1 MKSTITKTNDF
12 ALFLLREDEFRQQV
26 EEYAAM
32 LGWLTYHTHDSRK
45 SDKGFP
51 DTVLVRERLI
61 LVEFKIATGKLSRE
75 QVAWRDALLAAGQEY
90 YVWKPDSWPEIEGV
104 LAWPVAAYP
113 QGVR

>member
-32 LGWLTYHTHDSRK
+32 LGWIHYHTHR
-45 SDKGFP
+45 SDRSNKGFP
-51 DTVLVRERLI
+51 DTIFCRERVVW
-61 LVEFKIATGKLSRE
+61 VEFKIATGKLSRE
-75 QVAWRDALLAAGQEY
+75 QVAWRDALLAAGQEWY
-90 YVWKPDSWPEIEGV
+90 LWAPASWPAIETV
-104 LAWPVAAYP
+104 LAWPVTAYP